1 VITRRSLVTAL
12 TTRKVSEWVVIERA
26 QEIAIADEARPVR
39 RRDRRTRFT
48 VVVHLDVTRGRGSAK
63 VELASLHG
71 EAIEA
76 VDQAL
81 DLAGSAV
88 GPTWRSPPP
97 AAPARVALLDAQLEK
112 IELADVAN
120 ELLHA
125 MIRPAGT
132 TVTAAVEI
140 LREQVAVNASSGFH
154 TTWRAS
160 TIRGSALVALGERSL
175 EITREARKLDD
186 LALDQGLADAAR
198 DLALLGG
205 AGAPTPGRCAVVLRT
220 DALLHGSG
228 LGLWS
233 VFADHAN
240 AEIERQ
246 GLSRY
251 RLRSPVAPGVDMI
264 AEPLT
269 ITSDGALDFATRSA
283 PVGDEGDAV
292 RRFALIE
299 RGISV
304 GIGMSTREAARRRTD
319 PNGGVRNLV
328 VGAGTWAGALP
339 ARRTIELRRLRSVSI
354 DPYTGEAS
362 LEVSLGIDRGG
373 TTDVVFSG
381 GTIRLDLV
389 SALARARRSATL
401 VRRGPYVGPDSVM
414 IDDAELLA

>member
-1 VITRRSLVTAL
+1 MITRRALVSAL
-12 TTRKVSEWVVIERA
+12 TARKVSEWIVVERA

-39 RRDRRTRFT
+39 RSDLRTRFT
-48 VVVHLDVTRGRGSAK
+48 VVVHLDVTRGRGTAK
-63 VELASLHG
+63 LELASLHG
-71 EAIEA
+71 DALDV

-81 DLAGSAV
+81 DLAGAAV
-88 GPTWRSPPP
+88 GPTWHSPPP
-97 AAPARVALLDAQLEK
+97 AAPAKVALLDAQLEK
-112 IELADVAN
+112 AELAAVAS
-120 ELLHA
+120 EVLHSL
-125 MIRPAGT
+125 IRPAGT

-140 LREQVAVNASSGFH
+140 LREQVAVDASSGFH
-154 TTWRAS
+154 TRWIAS
-160 TIRGSALVALGERSL
+160 AIRGSALLALGDRSL
-175 EITREARKLDD
+175 EVAREARKLDD
-186 LALDQGLADAAR
+186 LSLGQGLLDAAR
-198 DLALLGG
+198 DLALLAT
-205 AGAPTPGRCAVVLRT
+205 AGAPAAGRCALVLRS
-220 DALLHGSG
+220 DALLHGGG
-228 LGLWS
+228 LGVWS

-251 RLRSPVAPGVDMI
+251 RLRSPVAPGAEVI

-304 GIGMSTREAARRRTD
+304 GLGLSTREAARRRTD

-339 ARRTIELRRLRSVSI
+339 ARRTIEIRRLRSLSI
-354 DPYTGEAS
+354 DPYTGDAS
-362 LEVSLGIDRGG
+362 LEVSLGVERSG
-373 TTDVVFSG
+373 TTETVITG

-389 SALARARRSATL
+389 GALAHAHRSATII
-401 VRRGPYVGPDSVM
+401 RRGPYVGPEAVV